1 MNFLVVGTVRNCEKK
16 IFETIKCI
24 ENGLHFANKV
34 EYFFVESDSDDMTL
48 NSLEKRSK
56 YKRNFSY
63 ESYGRLRSHKRLR
76 TDRLAICRNRYLE
89 YLKNEKNNWVQYL
102 IVVDADGVCSFLNSK
117 IVREIIF
124 KNNWAVMTANR
135 RTKYYDIFAL
145 RHKTWCP
152 QDFNISIKEDLKNGL
167 NYSQAYYK
175 NVTSKM
181 VYIKSS
187 SDLIEVDSAFGG
199 LAIYKKSSI
208 PKNAKYNGLDEN
220 NEEICEHVSF
230 HNSIRKNK
238 GKIFINPKLIIGPSL
253 IKFSIKITINALEC
267 FLKEILI
274 KLRKLKNINLNCK
287 S

>member
-16 IFETIKCI
+16 IFKTIKCI

-34 EYFFVESDSDDMTL
+34 EYFFVESDSEDMTL
-48 NSLEKRSK
+48 SSLEKLSK
-56 YKRNFSY
+56 YKKNFSY
-63 ESYGRLRSHKRLR
+63 ESYGRLKSQKPLR
-76 TDRLAICRNRYLE
+76 TDRLALCRNRCLE
-89 YLKNEKNNWVQYL
+89 YLNYEKNNWVHYL

-117 IVREIIF
+117 IVREIIL
-124 KNNWAVMTANR
+124 KKNWAAMTANM

-152 QDFNISIKEDLKNGL
+152 QDFNLSIKEDLKNGL
-167 NYSQAYYK
+167 NFRQAYYK

-181 VYIKSS
+181 VNIKSS

-208 PKNAKYNGLDEN
+208 PKNAKYIGLDEN

-253 IKFSIKITINALEC
+253 IKFSIIIIKNTLES
-267 FLKEILI
+267 FLKVILNII
-274 KLRKLKNINLNCK
+274 KQIKKYKFKL
-287 S
+287 